1 MNPVSLQLPPL
12 LMTSD
17 PGSFAQSTILDRKPR
32 IIQEV
37 ILENNYSPE
46 IVRSLGYFL
55 EEIKHSTVKPLVEK
69 HSDIGIWNSELSRF
83 SGCTWLE
90 LPWYFAEAFFYRK
103 LLEAVEYFQTGQWLF
118 WNPFQQKKEKQ
129 LKADLSHLILALEHQ
144 QKLGNREKCI
154 FLVQSALWGNRN
166 DLSNFTVEEDD
177 RRNWSTKSEVRNILI
192 DDSEEILE
200 MLLKGIN
207 RIDFIND
214 NAGSDIYFD
223 LALSDFLISNG
234 YVNKIVFHLKNQ
246 PFFVSDAMLEDIYKI
261 IEILKSPY
269 PPAETGNQS
278 SSYQLGDNV
287 QSYLLSGKLTLR
299 EEPFWTLPFM
309 FDQMPTELRVDLA
322 ASDLVVLKGDVNY
335 RRLLGD
341 RHWPNTTRIEEI
353 TYYFPASF
361 TTLRTLKGEII
372 VGLEQD
378 VAENISQI
386 DPAWLING
394 KRGIIQLVEKDSKI

>member
-46 IVRSLGYFL
+46 IIQSLGYL
-55 EEIKHSTVKPLVEK
+55 LDEIKYSAVKPLVEN
-69 HSDIGIWNSELSRF
+69 HSDIGTWNSELSRF
-83 SGCTWLE
+83 SGCKWLE

-118 WNPFQQKKEKQ
+118 WNPYHIKKEKQ
-129 LKADLSHLILALEHQ
+129 LQADLSLLNLALEHQ
-144 QKLGNREKCI
+144 QKFGNREKCL
-154 FLVQSALWGNRN
+154 FLIQSALWGNRN
-166 DLSNFTVEEDD
+166 DLSNYTVEEDD
-177 RRNWSTKSEVRNILI
+177 RRNWSTNSEARNILI

-200 MLLKGIN
+200 MLLKGNN

-246 PFFVSDAMLEDIYKI
+246 PFFVSDAMPEDIYKI

-269 PPAETGNQS
+269 PPAEPVDQS
-278 SSYQLGDNV
+278 SSSQLGDNI
-287 QSYLLSGKLTLR
+287 QSYLVSGKLSLK

-309 FDQMPTELRVDLA
+309 FDQMPKELRADLA
-322 ASDLVVLKGDVNY
+322 RSDLVVLKGDVNY

-353 TYYFPASF
+353 TNYFPTSF
-361 TTLRTLKGEII
+361 ITLRTLKGEII
-372 VGLEQD
+372 VGLDQD
-378 VAENISQI
+378 VAENILKI
-386 DPAWLING
+386 DPTWLING
-394 KRGIIQLVEKDSKI
+394 KRGIIQFVDKRF